1 MMWLDVKMTPDELHA
16 RMEAA
21 KRQGVSMSDHLRIA
35 LGMRPLGDPPMFAE
49 SEPRGRLRLVH
60 DRTRSERR

>member
-1 MMWLDVKMTPDELHA
+1 MVWLQVRVTPEELHA

-21 KRQGVSMSDHLRIA
+21 RRQGVSMSDHLRVA

-49 SEPRGRLRLVH
+49 AEPRGRLRLVH
-60 DRTRSERR
+60 ERRQPEWR

>member
-1 MMWLDVKMTPDELHA
+1 MVWLQIRVTPEEMHA

-21 KRQGVSMSDHLRIA
+21 RRQGVSMSDHLRIA

-49 SEPRGRLRLVH
+49 AEPRGRLRLV
-60 DRTRSERR
+60 RERRQPEWR

>member
-1 MMWLDVKMTPDELHA
+1 MWLDVKVTPDELHE
-16 RMEAA
+16 RVEAA
-21 KRQGVSMSDHLRIA
+21 RRQGVSMSDHLRIA

-60 DRTRSERR
+60 DDERRAERR